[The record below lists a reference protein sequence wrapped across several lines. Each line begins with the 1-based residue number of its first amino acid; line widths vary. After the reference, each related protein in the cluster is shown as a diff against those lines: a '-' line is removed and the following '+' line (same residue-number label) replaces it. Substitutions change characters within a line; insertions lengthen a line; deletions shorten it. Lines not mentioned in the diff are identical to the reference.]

1 MANTTFNGP
10 VRSEGG
16 FKQVT
21 KSSTLGTFTDNFVI
35 DTSGNLTTTG
45 DVTIDDQ
52 LLVKDGGH
60 LKYTEAAGFA
70 ATDFIVGKGGSL
82 VATADPFTS
91 GASQLFPL
99 GSRLLYGNTVYRY
112 GKMGAGALTAG
123 KCITHAASIA
133 HHFDLTPTAGVA
145 AGETAISVETAGT
158 DITLNQ
164 YAGGYLYV
172 NDAAGEGQ
180 MLRIRSNPAH
190 DHSEDAS
197 IIITTYDDLA
207 TAITTS
213 SRVTLI
219 ADPLSALI
227 GQAATTTGA
236 TMGVTVVDMAATHY
250 GWFAVSGPA
259 TVLTSG
265 TLVVGNHAVPLGAV
279 GAVGPAAGDVIQVI
293 GTVMIVNVTG
303 DYSLINLYG
312 II

>member
-1 MANTTFNGP
+1 MANTTFNGA
-10 VRSEGG
+10 VRSKNG
-16 FKQVT
+16 FKTIDVT
-21 KSSTLGTFTDNFVI
+21 AATGAITDGLVINADGNIFTD
-35 DTSGNLTTTG
+35 SGAHTQY
-45 DVTIDDQ
+45 V
-52 LLVKDGGH
+52 
-60 LKYTEAAGFA
+60 A
-70 ATDFIVGKGGSL
+70 ATGYGPADLIVGKGGSQYGT
-82 VATADPFTS
+82 VDPYTS

-112 GKMGAGALTAG
+112 GRLGSGAVTAG
-123 KCITHAASIA
+123 KCVTHAASIA

-164 YAGGYLYV
+164 YANGYLYI

-180 MLRIRSNPAH
+180 MLRIQSNPAH
-190 DHSEDAS
+190 DHSSDPS
-197 IIITTYDDLA
+197 IVITCYDDLA

-219 ADPLSALI
+219 ADPSSALI

-236 TMGVTVVDMAATHY
+236 TMGVTVVDIAATHY

-293 GTVMIVNVTG
+293 GVVMIVNVTT
-303 DYSLINLYG
+303 DYSLINLTG

>member
-1 MANTTFNGP
+1 MANTTFNGA
-10 VRSEGG
+10 VRSKNG
-16 FKQVT
+16 FKTIDVT
-21 KSSTLGTFTDNFVI
+21 AATGAITDGLVINSDGNIFTD
-35 DTSGNLTTTG
+35 SGAHTQY
-45 DVTIDDQ
+45 V
-52 LLVKDGGH
+52 
-60 LKYTEAAGFA
+60 A
-70 ATDFIVGKGGSL
+70 ATGYGPADLIVGKGGSQYGT
-82 VATADPFTS
+82 VDPYTS

-112 GKMGAGALTAG
+112 GRLGSGAVTAG
-123 KCITHAASIA
+123 KCVTHAASIA

-164 YAGGYLYV
+164 YANGYLYI

-180 MLRIRSNPAH
+180 MLRIQSNPAH
-190 DHSEDAS
+190 DHSADPS
-197 IIITTYDDLA
+197 IVITCYDDLA

-219 ADPLSALI
+219 ADPNSALI

-236 TMGVTVVDMAATHY
+236 TMGVTVVDIAANHY

-293 GTVMIVNVTG
+293 GVVMIVNVTT
-303 DYSLINLYG
+303 DYSLINLTG

>member
-190 DHSEDAS
+190 DHSDDAS

-293 GTVMIVNVTG
+293 GTVMIVNVTT

>member
-1 MANTTFNGP
+1 MANTTFNGA
-10 VRSEGG
+10 VRSKNG
-16 FKQVT
+16 FKTIDVT
-21 KSSTLGTFTDNFVI
+21 AATGAITDGLVINSDGNIFTD
-35 DTSGNLTTTG
+35 SGAHTQY
-45 DVTIDDQ
+45 V
-52 LLVKDGGH
+52 
-60 LKYTEAAGFA
+60 A
-70 ATDFIVGKGGSL
+70 ATGYGPADLIVGKGGSQYGT
-82 VATADPFTS
+82 VDPYTS

-112 GKMGAGALTAG
+112 GRLGSGAVTAG
-123 KCITHAASIA
+123 KCVTHAASIA

-164 YAGGYLYV
+164 YANGYLYV

-180 MLRIRSNPAH
+180 MLRIQSNPAH
-190 DHSEDAS
+190 DHSSDPS
-197 IIITTYDDLA
+197 IVITCYDDLA

-219 ADPLSALI
+219 PDPSSALI

-236 TMGVTVVDMAATHY
+236 TMGVTVVDIAATHY

-293 GTVMIVNVTG
+293 GVVMIVNVTT
-303 DYSLINLYG
+303 DYSLINLTG

>member
-1 MANTTFNGP
+1 MANSTFNGP
-10 VRSEGG
+10 VRSENG
-16 FKQVT
+16 FKT
-21 KSSTLGTFTDNFVI
+21 I
-35 DTSGNLTTTG
+35 
-45 DVTIDDQ
+45 DVTAATGAITDG
-52 LLVKDGGH
+52 LVINSDGNIYNDAGGH
-60 LKYTEAAGFA
+60 IQYAA
-70 ATDFIVGKGGSL
+70 ATGYGPADLIVGKGGSQYGT
-82 VATADPFTS
+82 VDPYAES
-91 GASQLFPL
+91 SSQLFPL

-112 GKMGAGALTAG
+112 GKMGSGAVTAG
-123 KCITHAASIA
+123 KCVTHAASIA

-145 AGETAISVETAGT
+145 AGETAISLETAGT
-158 DITLNQ
+158 DLTLNQ

-180 MLRIRSNPAH
+180 MLRIKSNPAH
-190 DHSEDAS
+190 DHSADPS
-197 IIITTYDDLA
+197 VIITCYDDLA

-219 ADPLSALI
+219 ADPNSALI

-236 TMGVTVVDMAATHY
+236 TMGVTIIDMTAAYY

-293 GTVMIVNVTG
+293 GVVMIVNVTT
-303 DYSLINLYG
+303 DYSLINLTG

>member
-1 MANTTFNGP
+1 MANSTFSGV
-10 VRSEGG
+10 VRSESGL
-16 FKQVT
+16 KVVS
-21 KSSTLGTFTDNFVI
+21 KNASTGALTDQMTV
-35 DTSGNLTTTG
+35 DTTG
-45 DVTIDDQ
+45 RMITTAGSHI
-52 LLVKDGGH
+52 
-60 LKYTEAAGFA
+60 KYTEAAGFA
-70 ATDFIVGKGGSL
+70 ATDFMVGKGGSSE
-82 VATADPFTS
+82 ATADPFTS
-91 GASQLFPL
+91 GATQLFPL
-99 GSRLLYGNTVYRY
+99 GSQLLYGNTTYRY
-112 GKMGAGALTAG
+112 CKMAAVAVTAG
-123 KCITHAASIA
+123 KCVTHAASIA
-133 HHFDLTPTAGVA
+133 DHFDLTPTAGVA

-190 DHSEDAS
+190 DHSADAS

-213 SRVTLI
+213 SRITLI

-236 TMGVTVVDMAATHY
+236 TMGVTVVDMAASYY

-293 GTVMIVNVTG
+293 GTVMIVNVTT

>member
-1 MANTTFNGP
+1 MATTILTQGIEEYESNI
-10 VRSEGG
+10 
-16 FKQVT
+16 
-21 KSSTLGTFTDNFVI
+21 TFGDGI
-35 DTSGNLTTTG
+35 DITGSIKTTAG
-45 DVTIDDQ
+45 SHMQ
-52 LLVKDGGH
+52 
-60 LKYTEAAGFA
+60 YTEAAGYA
-70 ATDFIVGKGGSL
+70 ASDFLVGKGSSSYGT
-82 VATADPFTS
+82 VDPFTS

-99 GSRLLYGNTVYRY
+99 GSKLLYGNTTYRY
-112 GKMGAGALTAG
+112 CKMGSGAVTAG
-123 KCITHAASIA
+123 KCVTHAASIA

-190 DHSEDAS
+190 DHSADAS
-197 IIITTYDDLA
+197 IVITAYDDLA

-213 SRVTLI
+213 SRITLI

-227 GQAATTTGA
+227 VQAATTTGA
-236 TMGVTVVDMAATHY
+236 TMGVTVVDMAASHF
-250 GWFAVSGPA
+250 GWMAVSGPQA
-259 TVLTSG
+259 VLTSG
-265 TLVVGNHAVPLGAV
+265 TLVVGNHAVPLGAA

-293 GTVMIVNVTG
+293 GTVMIVNVTT

-312 II
+312 IV

>member
-1 MANTTFNGP
+1 MANSTFSGP
-10 VRSEGG
+10 VRSENG
-16 FKQVT
+16 FKTIDVAT
-21 KSSTLGTFTDNFVI
+21 STGAITDGLVINSDGNIFTD
-35 DTSGNLTTTG
+35 SGAHTQY
-45 DVTIDDQ
+45 V
-52 LLVKDGGH
+52 
-60 LKYTEAAGFA
+60 A
-70 ATDFIVGKGGSL
+70 ATGYGPADLIVGKGGSQYGT
-82 VATADPFTS
+82 VDPYTS

-112 GKMGAGALTAG
+112 GRLGSGAVTAG
-123 KCITHAASIA
+123 KCVTHAASIA

-164 YAGGYLYV
+164 YANGYLYV

-180 MLRIRSNPAH
+180 MLRIQSNPAH
-190 DHSEDAS
+190 DHSADPS
-197 IIITTYDDLA
+197 IVITCYDDLA

-219 ADPLSALI
+219 PDPSSALI

-236 TMGVTVVDMAATHY
+236 TMGVTVVDIAATHY

-293 GTVMIVNVTG
+293 GVVMIVNVTT
-303 DYSLINLYG
+303 DYSLINLTG
-312 II
+312 IV

>member
-1 MANTTFNGP
+1 MANTTFNGA
-10 VRSEGG
+10 VRSKNG
-16 FKQVT
+16 FKTIDVT
-21 KSSTLGTFTDNFVI
+21 AATGAITDGLVINSAGTIFTD
-35 DTSGNLTTTG
+35 SGAHTQY
-45 DVTIDDQ
+45 V
-52 LLVKDGGH
+52 
-60 LKYTEAAGFA
+60 A
-70 ATDFIVGKGGSL
+70 ATGYGPADLIVGKGGSQYGT
-82 VATADPFTS
+82 VDPYTS

-112 GKMGAGALTAG
+112 GRLGSGAVTAG
-123 KCITHAASIA
+123 KCVTHAASIA

-164 YAGGYLYV
+164 YANGYLYI

-180 MLRIRSNPAH
+180 MLRIQSNPAH
-190 DHSEDAS
+190 DHSADPS
-197 IIITTYDDLA
+197 IVITCYDDLA

-219 ADPLSALI
+219 PDPSSALI

-236 TMGVTVVDMAATHY
+236 TMGVTVVDIAATHY

-293 GTVMIVNVTG
+293 GVVMIVNVTT
-303 DYSLINLYG
+303 DYSLINLTG
-312 II
+312 IV

>member
-1 MANTTFNGP
+1 MANSTFSGV
-10 VRSEGG
+10 VRSESGL
-16 FKQVT
+16 KVVS
-21 KSSTLGTFTDNFVI
+21 KNASTGALTDQMTV
-35 DTSGNLTTTG
+35 DTTG
-45 DVTIDDQ
+45 RMITTAGSHI
-52 LLVKDGGH
+52 
-60 LKYTEAAGFA
+60 KYTEAAGFA
-70 ATDFIVGKGGSL
+70 ATDFMVGKGGSSE
-82 VATADPFTS
+82 ATADPFTS
-91 GASQLFPL
+91 GAAQLFPL
-99 GSRLLYGNTVYRY
+99 GSQLLYGNTTYRY
-112 GKMGAGALTAG
+112 CKMAAVAVTAG
-123 KCITHAASIA
+123 KCVTHAASIA
-133 HHFDLTPTAGVA
+133 DHFDLTPTAGVA

-190 DHSEDAS
+190 DHSADPS
-197 IIITTYDDLA
+197 IVITTYDDLA

-213 SRVTLI
+213 SRITLI

-236 TMGVTVVDMAATHY
+236 TMGVTVVDMAASHF
-250 GWFAVSGPA
+250 GWMAVSGPA

-293 GTVMIVNVTG
+293 GTVMIVNVTT

>member
-1 MANTTFNGP
+1 MANTTFNGA
-10 VRSEGG
+10 VRSKNG
-16 FKQVT
+16 FKTIDVT
-21 KSSTLGTFTDNFVI
+21 AATGAITDGLVINADGNIFTD
-35 DTSGNLTTTG
+35 SGAHTQY
-45 DVTIDDQ
+45 V
-52 LLVKDGGH
+52 
-60 LKYTEAAGFA
+60 A
-70 ATDFIVGKGGSL
+70 ATGYGPADLIVGKGGSQYGT
-82 VATADPFTS
+82 VDPYTS

-112 GKMGAGALTAG
+112 GRLGSGAVTAG
-123 KCITHAASIA
+123 KCVTHAASIA

-164 YAGGYLYV
+164 YANGYLYI

-180 MLRIRSNPAH
+180 MLRIQSNPAH
-190 DHSEDAS
+190 DHSADPS
-197 IIITTYDDLA
+197 IVITCYDDLA

-219 ADPLSALI
+219 ADPNSALI

-236 TMGVTVVDMAATHY
+236 TMGVTVVDIAATHY

-293 GTVMIVNVTG
+293 GVVMIVNVTT
-303 DYSLINLYG
+303 DYSLINLTG
-312 II
+312 IV

>member
-1 MANTTFNGP
+1 MANTTFKGT
-10 VRSEGG
+10 VRAEGG
-16 FKQVT
+16 LQQIT
-21 KSSTLGTFTDNFVI
+21 TNTSTGAETTNLAVDS
-35 DTSGNLTTTG
+35 SGNLTTTG

-70 ATDFIVGKGGSL
+70 ASDFIVGKGGSL
-82 VATADPFTS
+82 VATVDPFTS

-123 KCITHAASIA
+123 KCVTHAASIA

-190 DHSEDAS
+190 DHSDDAS

-293 GTVMIVNVTG
+293 GTVMIVNVTT

>member
-1 MANTTFNGP
+1 MANSTFSGP
-10 VRSEGG
+10 VRSENG
-16 FKQVT
+16 FKTIDVAT
-21 KSSTLGTFTDNFVI
+21 STGAITDGLVINADGNIFTD
-35 DTSGNLTTTG
+35 
-45 DVTIDDQ
+45 
-52 LLVKDGGH
+52 DGGH
-60 LKYTEAAGFA
+60 IQYAA
-70 ATDFIVGKGGSL
+70 ATGYGPADFIVGKGGSQYGT
-82 VATADPFTS
+82 VDPFTS
-91 GASQLFPL
+91 GLTQLFPL
-99 GSRLLYGNTVYRY
+99 GSRLLYGNTVYAY
-112 GKMGAGALTAG
+112 GRLAAVAVTAG
-123 KCITHAASIA
+123 KCVTHAASIA

-164 YAGGYLYV
+164 YANGYLYV

-180 MLRIRSNPAH
+180 MLRIKSNPAH
-190 DHSEDAS
+190 DHSADPS
-197 IIITTYDDLA
+197 IVITCYDDLA

-213 SRVTLI
+213 SRITLI
-219 ADPLSALI
+219 PDPRSALI

-236 TMGVTVVDMAATHY
+236 TMGVTVVDMAASAY

-293 GTVMIVNVTG
+293 GVVMIVNVTT
-303 DYSLINLYG
+303 DYSLINLTG

>member
-10 VRSEGG
+10 IRSENG
-16 FKQVT
+16 FKT
-21 KSSTLGTFTDNFVI
+21 IDINSTSGAATDGLVINSDGNIFTD
-35 DTSGNLTTTG
+35 
-45 DVTIDDQ
+45 
-52 LLVKDGGH
+52 DGGH
-60 LKYTEAAGFA
+60 IQYAA
-70 ATDFIVGKGGSL
+70 ATGYGPADFIVGKGGSQYGT
-82 VATADPFTS
+82 VDPYTS

-99 GSRLLYGNTVYRY
+99 GSRLLYGNTVYIY
-112 GKMGAGALTAG
+112 GKMGAGAVTAG
-123 KCITHAASIA
+123 KCVTHAASIA
-133 HHFDLTPTAGVA
+133 DHFDLTPTAGVA

-164 YAGGYLYV
+164 YANGYLYV

-180 MLRIRSNPAH
+180 MLRIKSNPAH
-190 DHSEDAS
+190 DHSADPS
-197 IIITTYDDLA
+197 IVITCYDDLA

-213 SRVTLI
+213 SRITLI
-219 ADPLSALI
+219 PDPRSALI

-236 TMGVTVVDMAATHY
+236 TMGVTVVDMAATHF

-293 GTVMIVNVTG
+293 GTVMIVNVTT
-303 DYSLINLYG
+303 DYSLINLTG

>member
-1 MANTTFNGP
+1 MGNSTFSGP
-10 VRSEGG
+10 IRSENG
-16 FKQVT
+16 FKT
-21 KSSTLGTFTDNFVI
+21 IDTNSTTGAITNGLVINADGNIFTD
-35 DTSGNLTTTG
+35 
-45 DVTIDDQ
+45 
-52 LLVKDGGH
+52 DGGH
-60 LKYTEAAGFA
+60 IQYV
-70 ATDFIVGKGGSL
+70 ATTGYGPADFIVGKGGSQYGT
-82 VATADPFTS
+82 VDPFTS
-91 GASQLFPL
+91 GLTQLFPL
-99 GSRLLYGNTVYRY
+99 GSRLLYGNTEYRY
-112 GKMGAGALTAG
+112 ARLAAVAVTAG
-123 KCITHAASIA
+123 KCVTHAASIA

-164 YAGGYLYV
+164 YANGYLYV

-180 MLRIRSNPAH
+180 MLRIKSNPAH
-190 DHSEDAS
+190 DHSADPS
-197 IIITTYDDLA
+197 IVITCYDDLA

-213 SRVTLI
+213 SRITLI
-219 ADPLSALI
+219 PDPRSGLI

-236 TMGVTVVDMAATHY
+236 TLGVTIVDMAASAY

-293 GTVMIVNVTG
+293 GTVMIVNVTT
-303 DYSLINLYG
+303 DYSLINLTG